1 MGFPNDLVFPDDDWL
16 DHESWIRY
24 CYQCIGNVNGKQ
36 VLDYGCGAGFSTV
49 VLARLGAW
57 VSAFDISPQQVALA
71 KKRAEANAVGGSVRI
86 ELMAAE
92 QLRYEDSSFDA
103 VHGNAVLHHVDLS
116 AARAELHRVMKPGAV
131 AVFAEPLGENLL
143 LELTRSYLPYPGKL
157 PRDPKERPLRY
168 SNIAFLAEPFDRVEV
183 KEFQFLSMVGRATG
197 NRPFVRRLERL
208 DEWLFAAV
216 PASRRFCRYI
226 VIRLQKGKA

>member
-1 MGFPNDLVFPDDDWL
+1 
-16 DHESWIRY
+16 
-24 CYQCIGNVNGKQ
+24 
-36 VLDYGCGAGFSTV
+36 
-49 VLARLGAW
+49 
-57 VSAFDISPQQVALA
+57 
-71 KKRAEANAVGGSVRI
+71 
-86 ELMAAE
+86 MAAE

-131 AVFAEPLGENLL
+131 AVFAEPSGKTFSSSSPGAISL
-143 LELTRSYLPYPGKL
+143 SGKL
-157 PRDPKERPLRY
+157 PAIPGTTLRY

-183 KEFQFLSMVGRATG
+183 KEFQLLSMVGRATG

-226 VIRLQKGKA
+226 VIQLQKGKA